1 MESAYS
7 VLLREVV
14 ERQIAGF
21 DKCSSAE
28 HVGAAKRGIWVTSE
42 STLSGG
48 SEVLAISPGS
58 VVETA
63 VLHEWSRPDGR
74 RTLQLVLATIWL
86 IDGILQ
92 LQSFFFTKSFGL
104 QMISGMSQG
113 NPSVI
118 ARPIAWS
125 GSTIGHH
132 AVLTDACFAVVQ
144 TAIAVAIAW
153 RPTVKIGLAVSIAW
167 AVGVW
172 WVGEGLGGVLNGTA
186 NPVNGAP
193 GAVMLYALLAVLL
206 WPSDRSD
213 QSAPF
218 IAARTVGATVANG
231 LWLVLWGSLSY
242 FAIVGVNRSSRG
254 LHDLITTEAT
264 GEPGWVAWIDHHA
277 ASLVDHHGLAV
288 TLVLAI
294 LLLAVAIGTY
304 LPSSFANA
312 TVALAA
318 VMALTFWVVGENF
331 GALFTNGATDVN
343 SGPLLILLAVSY
355 WRLSPHPDVATE
367 SGLRPKGA

>member
-1 MESAYS
+1 
-7 VLLREVV
+7 
-14 ERQIAGF
+14 
-21 DKCSSAE
+21 
-28 HVGAAKRGIWVTSE
+28 VTSE
-42 STLSGG
+42 AVISGKSG
-48 SEVLAISPGS
+48 TVTAPSS
-58 VVETA
+58 VVETNRLQ
-63 VLHEWSRPDGR
+63 VWTRPDGR

-113 NPSVI
+113 NPSAI
-118 ARPIAWS
+118 ARPITWS
-125 GSTIGHH
+125 GTTIGHH

-193 GAVMLYALLAVLL
+193 GAVMIYALLAVLL
-206 WPSDRSD
+206 WPSDRAG
-213 QSAPF
+213 QKAPF
-218 IAARTVGATVANG
+218 IAARAVGAPTAKA

-242 FAIVGVNRSSRG
+242 FAVLGVNRSSQG
-254 LHDLITTEAT
+254 LHSLIQSEVS
-264 GEPGWVAWIDHHA
+264 GEPGWMAWIDRHA
-277 ASLVDHHGLAV
+277 ASLVDHKGLAV
-288 TLVLAI
+288 MVLLAI
-294 LLLAVAIGTY
+294 LLLVVAVGTY
-304 LPSSFANA
+304 LPGSLANA
-312 TVALAA
+312 TVVLAVVVALII
-318 VMALTFWVVGENF
+318 WVVGENL

-343 SGPLLILLAVSY
+343 SGPLLILLAVAY
-355 WRLSPHPDVATE
+355 WRRAPRTDPSLVVPSKL
-367 SGLRPKGA
+367 GLEGT

>member
-1 MESAYS
+1 
-7 VLLREVV
+7 
-14 ERQIAGF
+14 
-21 DKCSSAE
+21 
-28 HVGAAKRGIWVTSE
+28 VTSE
-42 STLSGG
+42 TTFSGG
-48 SEVLAISPGS
+48 SGALAVSSGS
-58 VVETA
+58 FGERAGLQGWT
-63 VLHEWSRPDGR
+63 RPDGR

-125 GSTIGHH
+125 GTAIGHH
-132 AVLTDACFAVVQ
+132 AVLTDALFAVAQ
-144 TAIAVAIAW
+144 IAIAITIAW
-153 RPTVKIGLAVSIAW
+153 RPTLRIGLSASIAW

-193 GAVMLYALLAVLL
+193 GAVMIYALLAVLL
-206 WPSDRSD
+206 WPSDRPGHP
-213 QSAPF
+213 APF
-218 IAARTVGATVANG
+218 IAARAVGAPIAKM

-242 FAIVGVNRSSRG
+242 FAVLGANRSSRG
-254 LHDLITTEAT
+254 LHSLITTEAN
-264 GEPGWVAWIDHHA
+264 GEPPWVAWIDHHL
-277 ASLVDHHGLAV
+277 ASAVDHKGLAV
-288 TLVLAI
+288 TVVLAV
-294 LLLAVAIGTY
+294 LLLMVAIGTY
-304 LPSSFANA
+304 LPGPLANA

-318 VMALTFWVVGENF
+318 VIGLTIWVVGENF

-343 SGPLLILLAVSY
+343 SGPLLILLAASY
-355 WRLSPHPDVATE
+355 WRLAPHPDPVVADPVVATE
-367 SGLRPKGA
+367 

>member
-1 MESAYS
+1 M
-7 VLLREVV
+7 
-14 ERQIAGF
+14 
-21 DKCSSAE
+21 
-28 HVGAAKRGIWVTSE
+28 TSE
-42 STLSGG
+42 TTLSGG
-48 SEVLAISPGS
+48 SETLAVSSGS
-58 VVETA
+58 VVESPALQGRTR
-63 VLHEWSRPDGR
+63 SDGR

-113 NPSVI
+113 NPSII
-118 ARPIAWS
+118 ARPISWS

-132 AVLTDACFAVVQ
+132 AVLTDACFAVAQ

-153 RPTVKIGLAVSIAW
+153 RPTVKIGLAVSIVW

-172 WVGEGLGGVLNGTA
+172 WVGEGLGGVFNGTA

-193 GAVMLYALLAVLL
+193 GAVMIYALLAVLL
-206 WPSDRSD
+206 WPSDRRGER
-213 QSAPF
+213 APF
-218 IAARTVGATVANG
+218 IAARAVGATVAKG

-242 FAIVGVNRSSRG
+242 FAVLGANRSPRG

-264 GEPGWVAWIDHHA
+264 GEPGWVAWIDHNV
-277 ASLVDHHGLAV
+277 ASLVDRRGLAV

-294 LLLAVAIGTY
+294 VLLLVAVGTY
-304 LPSSFANA
+304 LPGSLANA

-318 VMALTFWVVGENF
+318 VIGLTFWVVGENF

-355 WRLSPHPDVATE
+355 WRLSPRPDPVVATE
-367 SGLRPKGA
+367 LALRPEGA

>member
-1 MESAYS
+1 M
-7 VLLREVV
+7 
-14 ERQIAGF
+14 
-21 DKCSSAE
+21 
-28 HVGAAKRGIWVTSE
+28 
-42 STLSGG
+42 
-48 SEVLAISPGS
+48 
-58 VVETA
+58 
-63 VLHEWSRPDGR
+63 
-74 RTLQLVLATIWL
+74 VLATIWL

-125 GSTIGHH
+125 GATIGHH
-132 AVLTDACFAVVQ
+132 AVLTDAFFAVAQ
-144 TAIAVAIAW
+144 TAIAIAIAW

-172 WVGEGLGGVLNGTA
+172 WVGEGMGGVFNGTA

-193 GAVMLYALLAVLL
+193 GAVMIYALLAVLL
-206 WPSDRSD
+206 WPSDRPGPKAS
-213 QSAPF
+213 F
-218 IAARTVGATVANG
+218 IAARAVGAPIAKG

-242 FAIVGVNRSSRG
+242 FAVLGANRSSRG
-254 LHDLITTEAT
+254 LHNLITTEAN
-264 GEPGWVAWIDHHA
+264 GEPGWVAWIDHHV
-277 ASLVDHHGLAV
+277 ASLVDHKGLAV
-288 TLVLAI
+288 TVVLAI
-294 LLLAVAIGTY
+294 LLLVVALGTY
-304 LPSSFANA
+304 LPGSLANA

-318 VMALTFWVVGENF
+318 VIGLTFWVVGENF

-355 WRLSPHPDVATE
+355 WRLSPRPDPAVPDPVVTE
-367 SGLRPKGA
+367 PALSPEGA

>member
-1 MESAYS
+1 M
-7 VLLREVV
+7 
-14 ERQIAGF
+14 IAG
-21 DKCSSAE
+21 E
-28 HVGAAKRGIWVTSE
+28 PGA
-42 STLSGG
+42 
-48 SEVLAISPGS
+48 LAVSGS
-58 VVETA
+58 VEATTGMQA
-63 VLHEWSRPDGR
+63 WTRLDGR

-113 NPSVI
+113 NPSVV
-118 ARPIAWS
+118 ARPIIWS
-125 GSTIGHH
+125 GRAIGHH

-153 RPTVKIGLAVSIAW
+153 RPTVKIGLAASIVW

-193 GAVMLYALLAVLL
+193 GAVMIYALLAVLL
-206 WPSDRSD
+206 WPSDRGG
-213 QSAPF
+213 QKVPF
-218 IAARTVGATVANG
+218 IAARAVGAPIAKG

-242 FAIVGVNRSSRG
+242 FAVLGANRSSRG
-254 LHDLITTEAT
+254 LHDLITAEAN
-264 GEPGWVAWIDHHA
+264 GEPGWVAWIDHRT
-277 ASLVDHHGLAV
+277 ASLVDHRGLAV
-288 TLVLAI
+288 TVVLAV
-294 LLLAVAIGTY
+294 LLLVVAFGVY
-304 LPSSFANA
+304 LPPSLANG

-318 VMALTFWVVGENF
+318 LIGLTFWVVGQNF

-343 SGPLLILLAVSY
+343 SGPLLILLCAAY
-355 WRLSPHPDVATE
+355 WRWAPRPDPADASEPVQ
-367 SGLRPKGA
+367 SIGGA